1 MIMDLTENVLA
12 MNVDVGPSIR
22 GSLIAD
28 PYRKPN
34 CPGFLCLRN
43 DLSILIWAN

>member
-22 GSLIAD
+22 ESLIAD
-28 PYRKPN
+28 PRRVSS
-34 CPGFLCLRN
+34 L
-43 DLSILIWAN
+43 